1 MVVPVTTVDRDADR
15 MLTRV
20 DRLGDA
26 GLEPFLGAGAT
37 APEVAPDAS
46 AVAFLREVDGQKQLH
61 SIEAAGGE
69 ARVLTDLPHGVLA
82 MRWLPDASG
91 LIAVAPLARSAPTL
105 EGTRALMKDEAARQ
119 HGARTTEARLYRY
132 WDRWLTDER
141 AHHLFRVDR
150 TGATR
155 HLTFP
160 LDAWLGLGPMVDLRS
175 QLAIAPAGDLVVFS
189 AASIP
194 HGGEGEPALP
204 RYALWALDPRREEPA
219 IRALTPANPA
229 ADTGPVFVDQRTVVF
244 GARSEPRDYASPPV
258 LTRLDV
264 ESGVQTSIS
273 SDWDLAPA
281 SWTFH
286 EGALWVVAEER
297 ARMRLFTVDPETGER
312 RARTEL
318 AGSWGDPVF
327 RDGGALALHQSID
340 HPARLTRVADGA
352 ILADPNADSLAG
364 LTLGAVTEHTFAGA
378 RGDDVQLFV
387 VDPPDA
393 PAGPLP
399 LVHMIHGGPH
409 GTFGDVFHFRWNAHA
424 FAAGDYR
431 VALVNFHGSTSF
443 GHESTRSIHGAWGEM
458 PAEDIL
464 RATDWLVERG
474 LADPERMAITGGSYG
489 GYLAAWIPTLTSRFR
504 CAIAHAAVTDLGAM
518 LASDWTLGLDLSL
531 GAPPTEDAARVARW
545 SPSAHWRTHETPTL
559 VIHGERDYRV
569 PLSQG
574 LGLYGAL
581 RAKGVPARLV
591 VYPEENHWIL
601 RPANAAHWYGEVH
614 DWLARH
620 LR

>member
-1 MVVPVTTVDRDADR
+1 MGCSERAVRPSGSSRTLWMAVAIAMIAASITPTSGVAQDMEFNVEETGQPPAPPAEGPPSEALANALRLYQQERYQEAAVQFQRVVEGETQDAAAN
-15 MLTRV
+15 V
-20 DRLGDA
+20 QKA
-26 GLEPFLGAGAT
+26 QFFLGKCLYHLRYYQSALAIFDEIGQMGAGHLYFDQTLQWLAQL
-37 APEVAPDAS
+37 ASQLPEPAGIIEKVG
-46 AVAFLREVDGQKQLH
+46 RYGVDQL
-61 SIEAAGGE
+61 
-69 ARVLTDLPHGVLA
+69 D
-82 MRWLPDASG
+82 
-91 LIAVAPLARSAPTL
+91 
-105 EGTRALMKDEAARQ
+105 Q
-119 HGARTTEARLYRY
+119 FNTTETAELYNELLYIMGRYKYDQQEFEEANELFGRVATDSSFFIKAKFFEGISHIRMRRARPAIASFRSIVEAIDEGNVEGVEDEERMNNLAWISLARLYY
-132 WDRWLTDER
+132 T
-141 AHHLFRVDR
+141 
-150 TGATR
+150 
-155 HLTFP
+155 
-160 LDAWLGLGPMVDLRS
+160 
-175 QLAIAPAGDLVVFS
+175 
-189 AASIP
+189 AANS
-194 HGGEGEPALP
+194 
-204 RYALWALDPRREEPA
+204 
-219 IRALTPANPA
+219 T
-229 ADTGPVFVDQRTVVF
+229 
-244 GARSEPRDYASPPV
+244 
-258 LTRLDV
+258 
-264 ESGVQTSIS
+264 
-273 SDWDLAPA
+273 
-281 SWTFH
+281 
-286 EGALWVVAEER
+286 
-297 ARMRLFTVDPETGER
+297 DPETGER

-504 CAIAHAAVTDLGAM
+504 CAIAHAAVTDLGAIE
-518 LASDWTLGLDLSL
+518 AEVDKII
-531 GAPPTEDAARVARW
+531 AAKAV
-545 SPSAHWRTHETPTL
+545 
-559 VIHGERDYRV
+559 
-569 PLSQG
+569 
-574 LGLYGAL
+574 
-581 RAKGVPARLV
+581 
-591 VYPEENHWIL
+591 
-601 RPANAAHWYGEVH
+601 
-614 DWLARH
+614 
-620 LR
+620 